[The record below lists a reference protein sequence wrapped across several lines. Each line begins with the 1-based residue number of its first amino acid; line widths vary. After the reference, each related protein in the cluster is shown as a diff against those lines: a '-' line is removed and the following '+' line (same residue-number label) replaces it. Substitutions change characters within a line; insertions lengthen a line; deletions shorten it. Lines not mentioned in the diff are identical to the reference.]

1 MFWLISGIP
10 GPIITRL
17 SLTDSQ
23 PLGSAS
29 TILSSLHNLTK
40 CIKPKQLIIL
50 FSELMFLET
59 SAKTGENVEE
69 AFLKCSKTI
78 LAKIENGEL
87 DPERIGS
94 GIQYGTGTSKRLN
107 APKKPARTPSDC
119 ACLM

>member
-17 SLTDSQ
+17 SLTDSR
-23 PLGSAS
+23 PWGSAS

-40 CIKPKQLIIL
+40 CTKPKQLIIL